1 MTSCTCK
8 YIDYNC
14 YYCLKNKF
22 HFCEVTPTGRTYLN
36 RSLESMDK
44 KINNF
49 NSSNEHLIWI
59 IKHLTCNS
67 VFLHIN
73 TNIACKYINFLLNE
87 KVKTLYPYDYN
98 IYYKYFE
105 DFVKKFFTVVE
116 GDYKHNQICTTNI
129 NLLEDVEYKKMD
141 ILNTLYKEYD
151 KLKNIH
157 QSVYIQW
164 KTCEI
169 IDYII
174 KEANAGAELYKEY
187 DKLKNIHQ
195 LVYIQWKTCEIID
208 YIIKEANAGA
218 ELYKN
223 DYEFINVL
231 RGLRDIIKK
240 GDGKYEKF
248 CATKLQQLDRMV
260 REDAYPDKK
269 PDTPTHTDIS
279 QSSVTLEHPKL
290 QALAQDA
297 SENRIG
303 KQSQASVDLHERLHT
318 KQLRSNEEFT
328 QVSHEISPSEAQHHR
343 GSSLGES
350 HRARS
355 RHAEDP
361 QENVFESSTFS
372 REPNELSLEAH
383 SRSVHTGYN
392 TADERYTTERAITPT
407 DGTQS
412 YLETFKGTITGV
424 LGSVDPG
431 PVLGVSGGM
440 GVLFILFKYTPF
452 GSFFGKRR
460 GRFRQIPSFRGLSP
474 GEIPNF
480 HEYRFFQ
487 INIFF

>member
-14 YYCLKNKF
+14 YDCLKNKF

-157 QSVYIQW
+157 QS
-164 KTCEI
+164 
-169 IDYII
+169 
-174 KEANAGAELYKEY
+174 
-187 DKLKNIHQ
+187 
-195 LVYIQWKTCEIID
+195 VYIQWKTCEIID

-440 GVLFILFKYTPF
+440 GVLFILFKYTPV
-452 GSFFGKRR
+452 GSFFGGRR
-460 GRFRQIPSFRGLSP
+460 RRIHQIPSSFGGFPHGDFSN
-474 GEIPNF
+474 I
-480 HEYRFFQ
+480 HEYGGGYVGYSPMY
-487 INIFF
+487 INPLAE